1 MVLWKES
8 EVQIKTKFDG
18 VVRPLPR
25 GDNCKNNNSKNQ
37 IKKIEFVQTKI
48 FFISVKEI
56 VLMWKTKSLCFK
68 RIGSKVSNHI
78 LNDECNNIVSWRHIV
93 KNDKKHIVRKVTRGT
108 VPSSGSCPTGAGG

>member
-1 MVLWKES
+1 MVKTDKVDHWHLRQNLQVDNITDLLVKQFVVLWKES

-48 FFISVKEI
+48 FLF
-56 VLMWKTKSLCFK
+56 
-68 RIGSKVSNHI
+68 R
-78 LNDECNNIVSWRHIV
+78 
-93 KNDKKHIVRKVTRGT
+93 
-108 VPSSGSCPTGAGG
+108 

>member
-1 MVLWKES
+1 MVKTDKVDHWNLRQNLQVDNITDLLVKQFVVLWKES

-48 FFISVKEI
+48 FLF
-56 VLMWKTKSLCFK
+56 
-68 RIGSKVSNHI
+68 R
-78 LNDECNNIVSWRHIV
+78 
-93 KNDKKHIVRKVTRGT
+93 
-108 VPSSGSCPTGAGG
+108 

>member
-1 MVLWKES
+1 MFQCSNAFTGCDWVVKTDKLDHWNLRQNFQVDNITDLLVKQFVVLWKES

-48 FFISVKEI
+48 FLF
-56 VLMWKTKSLCFK
+56 
-68 RIGSKVSNHI
+68 R
-78 LNDECNNIVSWRHIV
+78 
-93 KNDKKHIVRKVTRGT
+93 
-108 VPSSGSCPTGAGG
+108 